1 MRISIDTNG
10 VLRDTFGKAETIYQK
25 FMIDDYIPAE
35 GEEEFEFKLNL
46 PITSMTLTDHFVFKT
61 NEDLFE
67 FFYVDFPMNIFGH
80 AGSTENNSFN
90 TLNDIYKDLRDD
102 HDLTIVSDE
111 IEKSKPATLFFLSK
125 FGCLIE
131 NIKFFSKIT
140 EDALWENTD
149 ILLTANPNLI
159 ETKPEGKIVVKYK
172 TTYNVNEDADFE
184 IENLEQFKELYEKLN
199 LKEND

>member
-25 FMIDDYIPAE
+25 FMIDDYIPTE

-46 PITSMTLTDHFVFKT
+46 PITSMNLTDHFVFRT

-90 TLNDIYKDLRDD
+90 TLNDIYKDLRDE
-102 HDLTIVSDE
+102 HELTVVSDE

-131 NIKFFSKIT
+131 NVKFFSKIT
-140 EDALWENTD
+140 EESLWENTD
-149 ILLTANPNLI
+149 ILLTSNPNLI

-172 TTYNVNEDADFE
+172 TTYNVNEEADFE

>member
-1 MRISIDTNG
+1 
-10 VLRDTFGKAETIYQK
+10 
-25 FMIDDYIPAE
+25 MIDDYIPTE

-46 PITSMTLTDHFVFKT
+46 PITSMNLTDHFVFRT

-90 TLNDIYKDLRDD
+90 TLNDIYKDLRDE
-102 HDLTIVSDE
+102 HELTVVSDE

-131 NIKFFSKIT
+131 NVKFFSKIT
-140 EDALWENTD
+140 EESLWENTD
-149 ILLTANPNLI
+149 ILLTSNPNLI

-172 TTYNVNEDADFE
+172 TTYNVNEEADFE